1 MLRDMGVSIN
11 EDTPIAGWFIVE
23 SPIKMDDLG
32 NPHFRKPPYRLM
44 RRKAIP
50 CLSVYQIQ
58 SCAGSSGA
66 SITRSFEKLRRAA
79 VVLSAGQIV
88 VALGRAIN

>member
-1 MLRDMGVSIN
+1 M
-11 EDTPIAGWFIVE
+11 E

-32 NPHFRKPPYRLM
+32 YPHFRKPPYRLM

-50 CLSVYQIQ
+50 CLSAYQIL

-66 SITRSFEKLRRAA
+66 LITPSFEKLRRAA
-79 VVLSAGQIV
+79 VVSSAGQIV
-88 VALGRAIN
+88 VALSH